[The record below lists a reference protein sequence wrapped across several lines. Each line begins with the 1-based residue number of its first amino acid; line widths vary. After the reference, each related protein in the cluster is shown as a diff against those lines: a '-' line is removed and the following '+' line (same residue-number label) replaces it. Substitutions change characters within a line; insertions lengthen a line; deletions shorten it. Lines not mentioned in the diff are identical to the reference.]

1 MNLVTLRSCGLW
13 KRFGYAAGPGM
24 LHTHQRFLDCLGLKK
39 SKPSRTWRSKKT
51 LLWNFQGTL
60 SWLRLWL
67 QSDNTVKEIRNT
79 YTARALCTLLHQQVF
94 RVTTEAHL
102 QKGHTHEDVDAV
114 FSLCSACLRSA
125 HDVQTPRD
133 IQRRIKEKVGP
144 VFQSKGMQFSIDLVG
159 EVPRSIFQETLW
171 TNLGWSFGLWRSRT
185 PTGSESCRT
194 MMRCRFPSHII
205 SPSCRDQDYY
215 FWV

>member
-1 MNLVTLRSCGLW
+1 M
-13 KRFGYAAGPGM
+13 KI
-24 LHTHQRFLDCLGLKK
+24 
-39 SKPSRTWRSKKT
+39 KKT

-171 TNLGWSFGLWRSRT
+171 TNLGWSFGLWWFVYVCVDDFFCETEVRQWTDFLPQNVTFKNAYRVRKLQDDDEMQVPVPHHFTFMPRS
-185 PTGSESCRT
+185 GLLFLSLNCFN
-194 MMRCRFPSHII
+194 MF
-205 SPSCRDQDYY
+205 
-215 FWV
+215 

>member
-1 MNLVTLRSCGLW
+1 M
-13 KRFGYAAGPGM
+13 KI
-24 LHTHQRFLDCLGLKK
+24 
-39 SKPSRTWRSKKT
+39 KKT

-102 QKGHTHEDVDAV
+102 QKGHTHEDVDAA

-133 IQRRIKEKVGP
+133 IQRRIKKKVGP
-144 VFQSKGMQFSIDLVG
+144 VFENKGMQFSIDLVG
-159 EVPRSIFQETLW
+159 EVPRPIFEETSW
-171 TNLGWSFGLWRSRT
+171 TMWAEVLVCDGLY
-185 PTGSESCRT
+185 
-194 MMRCRFPSHII
+194 MFVLMI
-205 SPSCRDQDYY
+205 SSVRLRWDNGLISSYRMWP
-215 FWV
+215 